1 MQYCYPDWS
10 CRILF
15 NSYKWI
21 KNLPVK
27 VRWLRSVP
35 IESTEKNW
43 CTIFHELKWR
53 SLRIICRF
61 LKEEL
66 QSIQVKIPFMNWLFE
81 KWICL
86 LLLYLNLYS
95 VSNCIQMIGEFLT
108 TIFKYMM
115 RWKIFQWIKF
125 RFRLI
130 LQIRENSAGRN
141 FITNS
146 RVYSLFIVQ
155 AKMQTEINNN

>member
-1 MQYCYPDWS
+1 
-10 CRILF
+10 
-15 NSYKWI
+15 
-21 KNLPVK
+21 
-27 VRWLRSVP
+27 
-35 IESTEKNW
+35 
-43 CTIFHELKWR
+43 
-53 SLRIICRF
+53 
-61 LKEEL
+61 
-66 QSIQVKIPFMNWLFE
+66 
-81 KWICL
+81 
-86 LLLYLNLYS
+86 
-95 VSNCIQMIGEFLT
+95 MIGEFLT

-130 LQIRENSAGRN
+130 LQIKEISAGRN

>member
-1 MQYCYPDWS
+1 
-10 CRILF
+10 
-15 NSYKWI
+15 
-21 KNLPVK
+21 
-27 VRWLRSVP
+27 
-35 IESTEKNW
+35 
-43 CTIFHELKWR
+43 
-53 SLRIICRF
+53 
-61 LKEEL
+61 
-66 QSIQVKIPFMNWLFE
+66 
-81 KWICL
+81 
-86 LLLYLNLYS
+86 
-95 VSNCIQMIGEFLT
+95 MIGEFLT

-130 LQIRENSAGRN
+130 LQIKENSAGRN